1 MRFFEDLAYSTLQMH
16 IALNFFKQNINFNLI
31 FCELIRKK
39 AILIKNYRMKSI
51 QMKHG
56 NVATQHKLLNEKIAN
71 SAILDIVRK
80 RWGHTKK
87 LRMYKLV
94 QMRQKTNV
102 KAWRKKVCHIT
113 DRFRKICIEF
123 IRYFYQFDSPIL
135 STNFSQFSN

>member
-1 MRFFEDLAYSTLQMH
+1 MRFFEDLAYSNLQMH

-80 RWGHTKK
+80 R
-87 LRMYKLV
+87 
-94 QMRQKTNV
+94 
-102 KAWRKKVCHIT
+102 
-113 DRFRKICIEF
+113 
-123 IRYFYQFDSPIL
+123 
-135 STNFSQFSN
+135 